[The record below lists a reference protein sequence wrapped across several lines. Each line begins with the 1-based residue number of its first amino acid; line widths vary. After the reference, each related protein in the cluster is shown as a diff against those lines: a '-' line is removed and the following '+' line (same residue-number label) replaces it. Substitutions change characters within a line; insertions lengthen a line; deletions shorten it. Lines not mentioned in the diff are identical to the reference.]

1 MLFNDYA
8 FLLVFLPASLV
19 IYRFADPHPQW
30 RIGVLVIL
38 SFVFYSYWNPLFII
52 LLALSITVNWLAA
65 RGYLATKRGGFITG
79 SIVANLAVLGFFKY
93 ANFVPDNL
101 AYLFDRPLR
110 HFNVALPLGI
120 SFFTFH
126 HIMYLV
132 DLRRGIAPAFP
143 LGKYALYICFFPQVL
158 SGPLV
163 RCSEVMDQF
172 GRAAFTKGWE
182 PRCATAAAFI
192 ILGLA
197 QKALLADPLA
207 VI

>member
-1 MLFNDYA
+1 MFFNNLA
-8 FLLVFLPASLV
+8 FLRVFLPASLV

-110 HFNVALPLGI
+110 HFNIALPLGI

-132 DLRRGIAPAFP
+132 DLRRGRAPLYAFDR
-143 LGKYALYICFFPQVL
+143 YALYISFFPQL
-158 SGPLV
+158 LAGPLV
-163 RCSEVMDQF
+163 RWAEVMEQF
-172 GRAAFTKGWE
+172 GKQVYSPGWQ
-182 PRCATAAAFI
+182 RNFCIGISFI
-192 ILGLA
+192 TIGLVE
-197 QKALLADPLA
+197 KIFLAD
-207 VI
+207 